1 MRHETESTTAGR
13 QRTERLGRHEWRGKL
28 RGRRYP
34 TSRTSV
40 FVAWAALLGAFIH
53 PAHGL
58 GLDICYLR
66 IVSHVPCPGCG
77 LSRSLSCLVRGMV
90 TDAWSYHPFGI
101 VFLVLFVS
109 IAVSSVMPSTRQPGG
124 AAVSPMPVRWL
135 GRAYA
140 MFVGGFLTF
149 GVLRALACWVP

>member
-1 MRHETESTTAGR
+1 MVGW
-13 QRTERLGRHEWRGKL
+13 QRTERLGRHEWPGES

-58 GLDICYLR
+58 GVDICYVK

-101 VFLVLFVS
+101 VFLVLFAF
-109 IAVSSVMPSTRQPGG
+109 IAVSSVMPSSRGRGG
-124 AAVSPMPVRWL
+124 AVLSRAPARWRD
-135 GRAYA
+135 RAYA
-140 MFVGGFLTF
+140 TFVAGFLTF
-149 GVLRALACWVP
+149 GLLRALACWVP